1 MKSKILLRHF
11 FVTIFLILV
20 ALFSKA
26 QVIWDTLPYKQYA
39 DFKLQN
45 LDKSIITSGIL
56 YDRMMPIADIERFK
70 QQDQFTDT
78 TGPRHWMQAYYE
90 LYNSAYN
97 NTGWLSPDALQ
108 AKLDTNAYVNCNS

>member
-45 LDKSIITSGIL
+45 LDKSIITTGIL

-78 TGPRHWMQAYYE
+78 TGQD
-90 LYNSAYN
+90 
-97 NTGWLSPDALQ
+97 TGCRLI
-108 AKLDTNAYVNCNS
+108 TNCIIRLTIIQVGFHPMLCRQSWIRMLM